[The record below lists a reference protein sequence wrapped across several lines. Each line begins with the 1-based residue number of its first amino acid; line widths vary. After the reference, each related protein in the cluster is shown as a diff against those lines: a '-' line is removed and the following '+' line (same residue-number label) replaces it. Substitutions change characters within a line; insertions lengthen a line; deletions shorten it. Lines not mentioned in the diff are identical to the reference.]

1 MRFEPKLFEEERVLF
16 TLFVNAT
23 KTLLSIGNDASAI
36 FLFQYLFL
44 PFLMTYRDKAI

>member
-1 MRFEPKLFEEERVLF
+1 MKKKEFLF

-36 FLFQYLFL
+36 FSSTF
-44 PFLMTYRDKAI
+44 AI

>member
-1 MRFEPKLFEEERVLF
+1 MCDSNLFEEERVLF

-44 PFLMTYRDKAI
+44 VILMKYRDKSV